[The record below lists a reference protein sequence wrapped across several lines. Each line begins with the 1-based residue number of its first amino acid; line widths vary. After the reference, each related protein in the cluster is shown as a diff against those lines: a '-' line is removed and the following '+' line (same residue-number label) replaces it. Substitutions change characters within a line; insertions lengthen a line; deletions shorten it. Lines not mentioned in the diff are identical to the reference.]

1 MGQMLA
7 DQNERNVLLQK
18 QVSQKMKEITEKRQ
32 LQAEIERCK
41 VMLKDIDLL
50 KARIMVLEEQNRL
63 EKIKNHEGKMLLEQR
78 EKEKAELI
86 KEVAKAKPKEQ
97 QLKEKIAYLQRVSL
111 DMDRKMEDYNRREN
125 EYIKTITSLKTT
137 VTKLTAD
144 RNMFKTSYE

>member
-1 MGQMLA
+1 M
-7 DQNERNVLLQK
+7 
-18 QVSQKMKEITEKRQ
+18 
-32 LQAEIERCK
+32 QAEIERCK

-97 QLKEKIAYLQRVSL
+97 
-111 DMDRKMEDYNRREN
+111 
-125 EYIKTITSLKTT
+125 
-137 VTKLTAD
+137 
-144 RNMFKTSYE
+144 